1 MLSQTSNTPYKE
13 HVLIENYCTLV
24 ERKEDKMK
32 VFLGA
37 TALAAMFFASGALAN
52 PCGSNYWP
60 GTLPEH
66 EPNSVPVSEL
76 GAFLSTF
83 PTAEGIKFKVEIKP
97 DELWIDVLEYPGKV
111 SVAAA
116 SRIVFI
122 IGRIVDGEFGS
133 LVLADAGEGLFRIS
147 EDDIKAIGCQF
158 VWGVEGRGQN
168 PIALIRQFADALTY
182 YDTGHRVAM
191 PFNGSLLGDTNKA
204 MAVLNQAVN
213 PQWVLR
219 TVEIK

>member
-1 MLSQTSNTPYKE
+1 
-13 HVLIENYCTLV
+13 
-24 ERKEDKMK
+24 MK
-32 VFLGA
+32 VFFGA
-37 TALAAMFFASGALAN
+37 TAIAAVFCTNGALAN
-52 PCGSNYWP
+52 ECGSNYWP

-66 EPNSVPVSEL
+66 EPNSVAVSEL
-76 GAFLSTF
+76 GEFLQTF
-83 PTAEGIKFKVEIKP
+83 QTAEGTKFGMKVKP
-97 DELWIDVLEYPGKV
+97 GELWIDVLEYPGEV

-116 SRIVFI
+116 SRILFI
-122 IGRIVDGEFGS
+122 IGRIADGKFGS

-147 EDDIKAIGCQF
+147 EADIRAIGCQF
-158 VWGVEGRGQN
+158 VWAVGGRGQN

-182 YDTGHRVAM
+182 YDTGGRVAM

-204 MAVLNQAVN
+204 ITVLNEAVN